1 MENGNGNVKAFAT
14 IDLEIGPGLFTNEPV
29 ETPIAF
35 PNGIAFF
42 MLRPMTAEV
51 VKTLEGEG
59 VEFTGDAVKTATGAV
74 DRSKRVL
81 EELVHGW
88 RELFDVN
95 GNPIPFTEENR
106 DKMAGAVPLVAEIFR
121 ICGRL
126 AIRRVEAETKNSDA

>member
-1 MENGNGNVKAFAT
+1 MTNENDNVKVFAT
-14 IDLEIGPGLFTNEPV
+14 VDLEIGPGLFTDEPV
-29 ETPIAF
+29 ETAIQF
-35 PNGIAFF
+35 PQGIAFF

-51 VKTLEGEG
+51 VKNLEAEG
-59 VEFTGDAVKTATGAV
+59 VVFNADAVKTATGAV

-88 RELFDVN
+88 RKLNDVN
-95 GNPIPFTEENR
+95 GDDIPYTEENR

-126 AIRRVEAETKNSDA
+126 AVRKVEGETKNSDA